1 MTSNGEQDAKLPIV
15 LIHGLWMT
23 GLSWENWV
31 ARYSERGHQ
40 VLAPSWPGLDIETA
54 ALRRHP
60 EPIARLTVRG
70 ILDHYEAI
78 IRGLDR
84 PPIIM
89 GHSFGGAFTQV
100 LVDRGL
106 GAAGV
111 GVASGPVRGVY
122 DLPLSTLRSAASLL
136 RNPFLRHR
144 AVQFEPKQ
152 FNYAFTNHMS
162 AAESEV
168 YWQRYVVPGSRE
180 VLLTGANANLNPR
193 TPLKVD
199 FQRTDRAPLLF
210 IGGGNDHVVPSSV
223 NKHNAAKYA
232 KSGAVT
238 DFIEYRARTH
248 FTLGQQGW
256 EEVADYALDWAVA
269 HART

>member
-1 MTSNGEQDAKLPIV
+1 MTSNGDQATKLPIV

-23 GLSWENWV
+23 GLSWENW
-31 ARYSERGHQ
+31 AQRYSALGHE
-40 VLAPSWPGLDIETA
+40 VFAPSWPGLDIETA

-60 EPIARLTVRG
+60 DVIAKLSVTG
-70 ILDHYEAI
+70 ILDHYEAL
-78 IRGLDR
+78 IRSLGR

-111 GVASGPVRGVY
+111 GIASGPVRGVR
-122 DLPLSTLRSAASLL
+122 DLPLSTLRSAFSLL
-136 RNPFLRHR
+136 RNPLQRHR
-144 AVQFEPKQ
+144 AVQFTPKQ

-162 AAESEV
+162 LAESEP

-180 VLLTGANANLNPR
+180 VLLTGANANLNPW

-199 FQRTDRAPLLF
+199 FTRSERAPLLF
-210 IGGGNDHVVPSSV
+210 IAGGHDHVVPASV

-232 KSGAVT
+232 NSGAVT

-248 FTLGQQGW
+248 FTLGQHGW
-256 EEVADYALDWAVA
+256 EEVADYALDWATS
-269 HART
+269 HARG